1 MSYLSNVHPKTG
13 KKILY
18 DPSDYA
24 PSGIKS
30 VDTVARIVGY
40 FRKLLLDNKKNDL
53 VFFSLKAIYLKEAM
67 YNEFMAF
74 CIKKAGEMTVY
85 ELLASG
91 ECFTFDDVDILPAK
105 KTFWKEKNMDFKCTF
120 YPSSNEPSEYEDLLL
135 KLGLKQEEGEL
146 AKYY

>member
-1 MSYLSNVHPKTG
+1 MSYLSNIHPKTG

-24 PSGIKS
+24 PSGVKA

-40 FRKLLLDNKKNDL
+40 FRKLLLDNKKHDL
-53 VFFSLKAIYLKEAM
+53 PFFSLKEIFLKDPM
-67 YNEFMAF
+67 YNEFMGF
-74 CIKKAGEMTVY
+74 CIKKAGEMAVY
-85 ELLASG
+85 ETLAQG
-91 ECFTFDDVDILPAK
+91 IPFTFDDVDILPAK

-120 YPSSNEPSEYEDLLL
+120 YPSSQEPKEYEDLLL
-135 KLGLKQEEGEL
+135 KLGLKQEEGGL

>member
-1 MSYLSNVHPKTG
+1 MSYLSNIHPKSG

-18 DPSDYA
+18 DPNDYA
-24 PSGIKS
+24 PSGVKA
-30 VDTVARIVGY
+30 VDTVARIVSY

-53 VFFSLKAIYLKEAM
+53 VFFSLKAIYLRESM

-74 CIKKAGEMTVY
+74 CIKKAGEMAVY

-91 ECFTFDDVDILPAK
+91 APFTFDDVDIWPAK
-105 KTFWKEKNMDFKCTF
+105 KTFWKEKSADFKCTF
-120 YPSSNEPSEYEDLLL
+120 YPSSQEPKEYEALLN
-135 KLGLKQEEGEL
+135 KLGLKQEEEGL

>member
-1 MSYLSNVHPKTG
+1 MSYLSNIHPKTG

-24 PSGIKS
+24 PSGVKA

-40 FRKLLLDNKKNDL
+40 FRKLLLDNKKHDL
-53 VFFSLKAIYLKEAM
+53 PFFSLKEIFLKDPM
-67 YNEFMAF
+67 YNEFMGF
-74 CIKKAGEMTVY
+74 CIKKAGEMAVY
-85 ELLASG
+85 ESLAAG
-91 ECFTFDDVDILPAK
+91 QPFTFDDVDILPAK

-120 YPSSNEPSEYEDLLL
+120 YPSSQEPKEYADLLL
-135 KLGLKQEEGEL
+135 KLGLKQEEDGL